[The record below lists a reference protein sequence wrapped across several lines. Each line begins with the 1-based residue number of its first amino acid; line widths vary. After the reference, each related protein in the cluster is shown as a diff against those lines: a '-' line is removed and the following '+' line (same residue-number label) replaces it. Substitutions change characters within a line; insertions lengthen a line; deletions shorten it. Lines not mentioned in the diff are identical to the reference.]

1 MNSYLMCLLHQI
13 RIFNAR
19 HLDVSLKPK
28 AFSIRTL
35 AKRNGDMDLRVLD
48 SVLLA
53 CLASDEVERTRE
65 AS

>member
-1 MNSYLMCLLHQI
+1 MCLLHQI

-48 SVLLA
+48 SILLA
-53 CLASDEVERTRE
+53 
-65 AS
+65 